1 MAFGTSG
8 TALGTAVITSSANTI
23 DIGTTAT
30 PAADTLILVWIAKT
44 NTGTGDADYSEV
56 TSVTDSKGNN
66 YTKCAE
72 FTNGQ
77 GAADAGATISVWRS
91 VTTVAFTNPS
101 TITINLSANV
111 TDLAARARYF
121 TKTAGKKVVIAG
133 TVQTLA
139 NDAADPGSMSL
150 ASLASKQY
158 LFVRGIA
165 SESETTAFTA
175 TASHTSITSLVST
188 TSGTTDTN
196 IVVAGEYRAVT
207 ATGDT
212 SDPTVVAADTASVF
226 FALEE
231 VDSITPLPG
240 KGAVTHEGT
249 ANTLAVTE
257 NNTTLPVFGAVL
269 QSGTQSSFFEQDY
282 RLPDAC
288 AVVCTGETS
297 FASESFFYFLD
308 AAATVYTGEQ
318 PTEVMT
324 NNSTALPD
332 ACAKLYTGEQPTES
346 KTDHKITYPVIG
358 SLIYTGTDSPI
369 IYTDNH
375 WTAISGGKPGFTVGY
390 DFSIEQAFTV
400 GYDFILDSTGIGVFY
415 AGHLPTL
422 INYDNQWTHPDF
434 NELAYTGKS
443 PSLLNPDHRWA
454 VPDASS
460 VVYTGDTVCI
470 DTGIG
475 IDIGSIDYVGESST
489 LLISDNQWSTPEAC
503 SVEYSCAD
511 LTIALSDHQWS
522 LTDSGLMHYAGE
534 LNSPSFTDNQ
544 TVLVDISD
552 VVYLGND
559 LNPAVTYH
567 QFTQPGCSAIDYQSY
582 TSAEITSDN
591 HIVCPTASSVDFT
604 LGYDFIVDGG
614 WTLGYDL
621 SLITE
626 TVFYFGRTATFL
638 TSGFASLEAG
648 AVDYQGQE
656 TTSSISFRVNSDVGE
671 IHYQGEASAL
681 SVNTFLFLDVGSIHY
696 QGEASG
702 SNKNII
708 TLADAGLV
716 DYAGIT
722 PELALSDH
730 QTSAP
735 DCANQLFTGEAL
747 AALLSN
753 NPIASI
759 LSGLIDYSL
768 LDSTLLET
776 RHHWIDVANGLE
788 HYAGQAETSLISDL
802 RVSHPDAAAINYDGT
817 SPALVEQLV
826 LAPDAANILY
836 SGQDSILGTT
846 LSFDHRNYILYLG
859 QAPVVQHDIMSGVA
873 LVHYTSQQPTALTT
887 IHEWAA
893 TDAANVHYETTA
905 SSLDT
910 MMPIAYGHIDYRGN
924 SLFPQWGLSD
934 NTQTTEGSV
943 LVSGESPVF
952 PWTDH
957 HWTAVNYNTISYTGY
972 PSSIL
977 SQFLY
982 YPLTGLLNYQGLS
995 CAIRVVGYY
1004 FYSVEWIVAER
1015 SPRSFIVEAHYDRAV
1030 IERVRPQIVRGYNPA
1045 LIVREENFTEILRED
1060 PERLYT
1066 GFDAPVTVDQVIWS
1080 LEGEVVYRGNSLALD
1095 FAFNPPYG
1103 EILYVSNSSE
1113 LVTTDNQFSA
1123 ADTGILAYRGEH
1135 PVANMGENQVAQPE
1149 FGEIVYEDDFPVV
1162 AQTYHQFIDV
1172 WPSVV
1177 WYTGNPPF
1185 PNPLGNKVSQ
1195 LQPAVVSYE
1204 GFASAWYAGE
1214 NRDVELFSGQQR
1226 YESSELVLDRTYHE
1240 TVNPDSGLLFYAC
1253 EPSVVVVTQS
1263 YYNQLQPTSIEYTGE
1278 SAQLSSTEHQTVE
1291 IAHGH
1296 IDYSASNTWVVEE
1309 DHIVAQPQTGLAH
1322 WAGNSPSLGLTE
1334 HQTITYSASSIVY
1347 AGATLLSMIS
1357 GHSTVQ
1363 HGVTFVQYIGNAPH
1377 MNYTLKVGAGRIRY
1391 LGQYLSVFRSVL
1403 RTTLPH
1409 HGLMRYRGQRLRTH
1423 VNHI

>member
-23 DIGTTAT
+23 GIGTTAT

-91 VTTVAFTNPS
+91 VTTVAFTDPS

-282 RLPDAC
+282 RLPGYC

-318 PTEVMT
+318 STEVMT

-567 QFTQPGCSAIDYQSY
+567 QFTQPGCSA
-582 TSAEITSDN
+582 
-591 HIVCPTASSVDFT
+591 
-604 LGYDFIVDGG
+604 
-614 WTLGYDL
+614 
-621 SLITE
+621 
-626 TVFYFGRTATFL
+626 
-638 TSGFASLEAG
+638 
-648 AVDYQGQE
+648 
-656 TTSSISFRVNSDVGE
+656 

-1409 HGLMRYRGQRLRTH
+1409 HGLMRYRGQRLRTQ